1 MVNKG
6 DFLEIINLYL
16 LLRSFFLFQIA
27 VGTVCLSVR
36 LLTTMGTGDL
46 TCIILAVEM
55 SGNKTLK
62 GGIISEG
69 FFKLVPFPKNNQIYA
84 TVLQF

>member
-16 LLRSFFLFQIA
+16 LLKSFLFQIA

-62 GGIISEG
+62 GGLISEG
-69 FFKLVPFPKNNQIYA
+69 FFNLVPFPKNKQIHV
-84 TVLQF
+84 TLLQF